1 MRFGGD
7 EFVCALPNAD
17 VDGVRQ
23 RFDEVS
29 DALAA
34 GSIKASITVGFAEL
48 GDDDS
53 AEDMIRRADEDLL
66 ARRGLTGRIE
76 RDRHPS

>member
-1 MRFGGD
+1 M
-7 EFVCALPNAD
+7 AD
-17 VDGVRQ
+17 FTIATMPAR
-23 RFDEVS
+23 
-29 DALAA
+29 
-34 GSIKASITVGFAEL
+34 FAEL

-66 ARRGLTGRIE
+66 ARRGLTGRTV